1 MEGYIMFAGK
11 VRKKCLVVLIR
22 NIRHAHV
29 GSNNSEPR
37 AEYARAARQEF
48 EQCHGILTARKTDQ
62 NTVAILDER
71 IALQGLLEKFLQA
84 VFQLLFFGMTS
95 HSYQRGGGGAPWVV
109 GVRGDL

>member
-1 MEGYIMFAGK
+1 MLAGK
-11 VRKKCLVVLIR
+11 VRKKGLVVLIR
-22 NIRHAHV
+22 NILHANV
-29 GSNNSEPR
+29 DGFNRKPR
-37 AEYARAARQEF
+37 TEYARAARQEF

-95 HSYQRGGGGAPWVV
+95 HGNQRGGGGAPWVV
-109 GVRGDL
+109 GVSGDL

>member
-1 MEGYIMFAGK
+1 MFAGK
-11 VRKKCLVVLIR
+11 VRKKGLVVLIR
-22 NIRHAHV
+22 DIFHANV
-29 GSNNSEPR
+29 DGFNRKPR
-37 AEYARAARQEF
+37 TEYARAARQEF

-95 HSYQRGGGGAPWVV
+95 HGNQRGGGGAPWVV
-109 GVRGDL
+109 GVSGDL